1 MKTGMRELVRSY
13 LQNGL
18 DRRGFV
24 ERMVKSGFSLL
35 AANSVLASLSPAYA
49 QESKNEA
56 KSFTRTFKGTGG
68 ELLAEQLKDAG
79 VEYLFLGNGTGVSP
93 LCDAVVDRPNLKI
106 ILAVHEALSVAMAD
120 GYSRATGQPAFAM
133 FSRVGVPGAM
143 SNMYNA
149 MKDRSP
155 LVIAS
160 DHIESMASGRD
171 SHEDLDDTLEPV
183 KQFTKW
189 RWNVDAASRIP
200 EWTMK
205 AFKLASTPPGGPC
218 YLMFPRDL
226 MLAENVEAEIFLPGT
241 FQIPMSVRADAA
253 TIDKMARTLIEAK
266 SPLLRAGTDV
276 WRSKAIPQVVA
287 LAELLAIP
295 LTSGEEREGF
305 RISCNFPTNHPLFL
319 GGYSRAMRYP
329 RNVDVLLNLG
339 GKLPDP
345 GTSGTPQIAR
355 SVKIIDVRIEA
366 SDIGTDYPVYMG
378 VAADVKQVA
387 QDLVASIKSMV
398 TAERLQKIRGDRL
411 EQTRL
416 FGLKLRQARL
426 QAMKADWDKVPL
438 TWERLSSDIN
448 DTLERDAYVVAE
460 FGTEGP
466 KALRQFTFAEGEK
479 TLIGR
484 TSGAALGWG
493 VAAAVGVKIAQ
504 PDKQVITMQGDG
516 GFLFGGQPMAL
527 WTMSRYQIPVITVV
541 YNNRSY
547 NETRER
553 SFAEGGRQAQTG
565 KDMLSYL
572 GDPDVDFVKLA
583 GAFGV
588 PGEQVATPDQIKPA
602 MQRAIRA
609 TQDGKPYVIDAL
621 VGRTG
626 HGAELVSYPKLS
638 VAGMR
643 RRKV

>member
-1 MKTGMRELVRSY
+1 
-13 LQNGL
+13 
-18 DRRGFV
+18 
-24 ERMVKSGFSLL
+24 
-35 AANSVLASLSPAYA
+35 VLASLAPAFA
-49 QESKNEA
+49 QDESKEA
-56 KSFTRTFKGTGG
+56 SKSYTRTFRGTGG
-68 ELLAEQLKDAG
+68 ELLAEQLLDAG
-79 VEYLFLGNGTGVSP
+79 VEYLFLGNGTGVTA
-93 LCDAVVDRPNLKI
+93 LCDAVIDRPNLKI
-106 ILAVHEALSVAMAD
+106 ILAVHEGLSVAMAD
-120 GYSRATGQPAFAM
+120 GYSRASGRTAFAM
-133 FSRVGVPGAM
+133 FSRVGVPGAS

-149 MKDRSP
+149 MKDRSK

-160 DHIESMASGRD
+160 DHIDSLASGRD

-183 KQFTKW
+183 KQYTKW
-189 RWNVDAASRIP
+189 RWNVDAATRIP

-205 AFKLASTPPGGPC
+205 AFKLASTPPGGPTF
-218 YLMFPRDL
+218 LMFPRDF
-226 MLAENVEAEIFLPGT
+226 LAARDVESEIFLPGT
-241 FQIPMSVRADAA
+241 FNIPMSVRADSAV
-253 TIDKMARTLIEAK
+253 IDKMARALIEAK
-266 SPLLRAGTDV
+266 SPLLRAGADV
-276 WRSKAIPQVVA
+276 WRSQAIPQIVE

-295 LTSGEEREGF
+295 VTSGEEREGF
-305 RISCNFPTNHPLFL
+305 RVSCNFPTNHPLFL

-329 RNVDVLLNLG
+329 RNVDLLLNMG
-339 GKLPDP
+339 DKLPD
-345 GTSGTPQIAR
+345 SGMGSPQIPR

-366 SDIGTDYPVYMG
+366 SDIGTNYPLYQG

-387 QDLVASIKSMV
+387 QDLVLAIKSLA
-398 TAERLQKIRGDRL
+398 TADRLEKIRGGRL
-411 EQTRL
+411 EQTRQ
-416 FGLKLRQARL
+416 FAARLRQARL
-426 QAMKADWDKVPL
+426 QSMQADWDKVPL

-448 DTLERDAYVVAE
+448 QTLERDAYIVTE

-466 KALRQFTFAEGEK
+466 KALKCFTFADGEK

-493 VAAAVGVKIAQ
+493 VGAAVGVKIAQ
-504 PDKQVITMQGDG
+504 PDKQVVCLQGDG

-553 SFAEGGRQAQTG
+553 SFSEGGRQAQTG

-588 PGEQVATPDQIKPA
+588 PGEQVSTPDQIKPA
-602 MQRAIRA
+602 MQRAVRA
-609 TQDGKPYVIDAL
+609 TQEGRPYLIDAL

-626 HGAELVSYPKLS
+626 HGAELASYPKLS
-638 VAGMR
+638 VAAMR